1 MGIPDL
7 STSSFANPKTSALLH
22 FYTAPDSYHFQSFSS
37 PYTMFTNTPTS
48 RFQSRVT
55 NLWKL
60 AGGIAFCVCTMLFF
74 TSDAMHRR
82 LGQGW
87 VEDKNLYQAI
97 NAAFKEAMAGR
108 FFPAGHAGNSEKSVR
123 ARQEINEELLNR
135 QTEIPAE
142 DREYIT
148 NTMNACTFTPEREEK
163 TRELYRLLEYTLMC
177 NN

>member
-60 AGGIAFCVCTMLFF
+60 AGGIAFCVCTMLVF
-74 TSDAMHRR
+74 TSSCTDSVAMLRR
-82 LGQGW
+82 LANWPQ
-87 VEDKNLYQAI
+87 ETRTLYQAI
-97 NAAFKEAMAGR
+97 DAAWSEALEGR
-108 FFPAGHAGNSEKSVR
+108 FFPAGHPGNSEISVW

-135 QTEIPAE
+135 QTELPVE

-148 NTMNACTFTPEREEK
+148 AYMGHCTSTTEHYHDPK
-163 TRELYRLLEYTLMC
+163 
-177 NN
+177 